1 MAARDTSPG
10 LTIYIIDEDQSAIDL
25 MTSILSEAG
34 HSVSAYQDST
44 AALSDIIENKPDCVT
59 ANLMMPGLDG
69 LALCKE
75 IRSKPE
81 LSDIKVLIVSSKSY
95 DLDRKRAFEFG
106 ADGYITKPLNGE
118 ILLDQ
123 INRVID
129 DKIDLRFWG
138 VRGTLPAPGNGTL
151 RYGGNTSCVTMEF
164 PRGQFFIFD
173 GGSGIKVLSDWLME
187 QKRRRIQAQTFISHP
202 HWDHINA
209 LPFFVPLY
217 IQGNS
222 FEFYGASHGDLTT
235 ESLISAQMDGVYF
248 PITIHEFGANV
259 GFTDLHEEALEIADI
274 PIKTMLLSHPGYCLG
289 YRVDYHGRSI
299 CYVTDNELFPVDNEF
314 HDPAYL
320 KKLINFVQDADVLI
334 TDTTYTDEKYKT
346 KIGWGHSRISEV
358 IDLVHHAKVKNLYMF
373 HHDPD
378 QTDDDIDAK
387 FEVAQKLLAGL
398 NSKSV
403 CHAPIANSR
412 VKIWISKQL

>member
-1 MAARDTSPG
+1 MDSGNNNPG
-10 LTIYIIDEDQSAIDL
+10 LNVYVIDEDEKAIEMMSDVL
-25 MTSILSEAG
+25 RNAG
-34 HSVSAYQDST
+34 HTVTAYKDSSD
-44 AALSDIIENKPDCVT
+44 ALSNITKHKPDCVAT
-59 ANLMMPGLDG
+59 NLMMPGLDG

-75 IRSKPE
+75 IRSNAE
-81 LSDIKVLIVSSKSY
+81 LAHTKVLVVSSKSY

-106 ADGYITKPLNGE
+106 ADGYITKPLNRDT
-118 ILLDQ
+118 ILDQ
-123 INRVID
+123 INRIIE

-138 VRGTLPAPGNGTL
+138 VRGTLPVPGDGSL

-173 GGSGIKVLSDWLME
+173 GGSGIKALSDWLMA
-187 QKRRRIQAQTFISHP
+187 QNRRRIQAQIFISHP

-217 IQGNS
+217 VQGNS
-222 FEFYGASHGDLTT
+222 FEFYGASHGDLST
-235 ESLISAQMDGVYF
+235 ENLISAQMDGVYF

-259 GFTDLHEEALEIADI
+259 TFHDLREEELEVADI

-289 YRVDYHGRSI
+289 YRIDYHGRSI
-299 CYVTDNELFPVDNEF
+299 CYVTDNELFPADNEF
-314 HDPAYL
+314 HDPSYL
-320 KKLINFVQDADVLI
+320 SKLINFIQGTDVLI
-334 TDTTYTDEKYKT
+334 TDSTYMDDEYET

-358 IDLVHHAKVKNLYMF
+358 ADLAHEAGVKNLYLF

-387 FEVAQKLLAGL
+387 LAAAKKIL
-398 NSKSV
+398 AEKNSKQFV
-403 CHAPIANSR
+403 MPQR
-412 VKIWISKQL
+412 QTLL

>member
-1 MAARDTSPG
+1 VDTGDQNPS
-10 LTIYIIDEDQSAIDL
+10 LSIFLVDEDQTTLDL
-25 MTSILSEAG
+25 MSSILSEAG
-34 HSVSAYQDST
+34 HTVSAYQDSEK
-44 AALSDIIENKPDCVT
+44 ALSDINNLKPDCVAT
-59 ANLMMPGLDG
+59 NLVMPGLDG

-75 IRSKPE
+75 IRSNSE
-81 LSDIKVLIVSSKSY
+81 LSHTKILIISSKSY

-106 ADGYITKPLNGE
+106 ADGYITKPLNSDTF
-118 ILLDQ
+118 LDQ
-123 INRVID
+123 INRIVE
-129 DKIDLRFWG
+129 DKIDLHFWG
-138 VRGTLPAPGNGTL
+138 VRGTLPVPGDGTL

-173 GGSGIKVLSDWLME
+173 GGSGIKSLSDWLMA
-187 QKRRRIQAQTFISHP
+187 QNRRRIQVQIFISHP

-248 PITIHEFGANV
+248 PITIHEFGANI
-259 GFTDLHEEALEIADI
+259 GFTDLQEEEVEVADI

-289 YRVDYHGRSI
+289 YRIDYHGRSI
-299 CYVTDNELFPVDNEF
+299 CYVTDNELFPIDNEF

-320 KKLINFVQDADVLI
+320 KKLINFIQGADVLI
-334 TDTTYTDEKYKT
+334 TDSTYTDKEYET
-346 KIGWGHSRISEV
+346 KVGWGHSRISEV
-358 IDLVHHAKVKNLYMF
+358 TDLAHQAEVKNLYLF

-378 QTDDDIDAK
+378 QTDDDIVAK
-387 FEVAQKLLAGL
+387 HEAAQKLLADV
-398 NSKSV
+398 NSKTI
-403 CHAPIANSR
+403 CHAPAANSR
-412 VKIWISKQL
+412 IQI